1 MSESEESDVSMDR
14 LFSEI
19 DADQNDV
26 LRGIDD
32 KGEKSNSVQVNR
44 YLENYS

>member
-26 LRGIDD
+26 LRGID